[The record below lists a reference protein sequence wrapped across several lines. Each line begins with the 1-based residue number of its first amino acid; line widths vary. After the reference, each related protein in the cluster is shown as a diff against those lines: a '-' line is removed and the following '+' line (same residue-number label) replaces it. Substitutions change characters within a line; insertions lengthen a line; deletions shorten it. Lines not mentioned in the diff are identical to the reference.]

1 MNQIDVSD
9 TRAIG
14 LTTLGNP
21 ITLISSLDR
30 LSKLCPQYKL
40 YICLNP
46 QREYVSDEQ
55 FDYIVNSSYKIIQSY
70 QHLFKEVVVIEAH
83 YKAWWGTKLW
93 ATHGFCIDAL
103 LELSNEQQIAIFEE
117 DAFVFDKGLFD
128 TWFDKLNT
136 VHVFCGM
143 NSITPNNCD
152 VFDKVRLFSSTPDVP
167 GPAKESILFINKS
180 IKQHWDWISTD
191 YFKLENNILFTPP
204 FDSPKLNFR
213 REVNFD
219 TFEFFSLMC
228 YLNKDIKME
237 FYEENS
243 YNYWWYQGMNNQSE
257 FYVKHGN
264 FDQYIHYFNSAL
276 FQQLEFNDKSNAKIY
291 KDRLLASKDWSPFVH
306 HLSTYILGLSLLHY
320 YKKAYVDLLGNEQ
333 YIKHKRSLK
342 NYVYLLIQYYGYGRI
357 NLEFNIYKLIRFT
370 YRYVRKHHGCK

>member
-1 MNQIDVSD
+1 
-9 TRAIG
+9 
-14 LTTLGNP
+14 
-21 ITLISSLDR
+21 
-30 LSKLCPQYKL
+30 
-40 YICLNP
+40 
-46 QREYVSDEQ
+46 
-55 FDYIVNSSYKIIQSY
+55 
-70 QHLFKEVVVIEAH
+70 
-83 YKAWWGTKLW
+83 
-93 ATHGFCIDAL
+93 
-103 LELSNEQQIAIFEE
+103 
-117 DAFVFDKGLFD
+117 
-128 TWFDKLNT
+128 
-136 VHVFCGM
+136 M

-191 YFKLENNILFTPP
+191 YLKFENNILFTPP
-204 FDSPKLNFR
+204 VDSPKLNFR

-243 YNYWWYQGMNNQSE
+243 YNYWLYQGSNNQSE

-276 FQQLEFNDKSNAKIY
+276 FRQLEFNDKSNAKIY
-291 KDRLLASKDWSPFVH
+291 KDRLLSSKDWSPFVH

-320 YKKAYVDLLGNEQ
+320 YKKTYVDLLGNEQ

-342 NYVYLLIQYYGYGRI
+342 NYVYLLIQYYGYGRM